1 MSELEKKVE
10 VYRENLLRIT
20 ELKKGLIDA
29 EISLVSLRTV
39 LNLSLYEW
47 KKLIDGRLEERE
59 AEVWK
64 LIKNTPKHIK
74 NRDTIYK
81 HFQKI
86 LLEKNIKVSEI
97 ADALNIDINKIIRIV
112 KRLNINRDIETEK
125 KIEKFLGVKVFE

>member
-10 VYRENLLRIT
+10 IYRENLLRIT

-29 EISLVSLRTV
+29 EISLVSLRTI

-74 NRDTIYK
+74 SRDTVYK

-97 ADALNIDINKIIRIV
+97 ANALNIDINKIIRIV

>member
-47 KKLIDGRLEERE
+47 TKLIDGRLEERE